1 MSQTPFGPPGQPP
14 HGQNPPYPPYQQTAP
29 PPGPYG
35 PPQGQYGVPPQYGPV
50 SIAPQQGAGF
60 GWGPNFG
67 PPGPGPGGPGP
78 GGPGF
83 QPGWQPQR
91 PRKKSKG
98 PLIAI
103 LSIVGVAVI
112 GGWLFGVIKNTDND
126 YTPPVS
132 SRPYTPEPTTT
143 SSPTEQ
149 PTEAPTSSATTSP
162 NGASDSTV
170 VAKNALYRVGQM
182 RTVNC
187 KEPSVRPTTMANA
200 ARYWA
205 AIKPCLDKAW
215 APLVAKAGYTF
226 RAPQIAYW
234 SGTSTSNPCGN
245 GPVSVPFYCS
255 ANHTMY
261 MKVDVFVKA
270 YNEYP
275 DATSKAYARMWYS
288 RSIAHEYGH
297 SVQYMTGILQA
308 SSRIRYEQPDYAGQM
323 RMTRRMELQANCFA
337 GVFLAVNK
345 RSYPINGLM
354 LYVWN
359 KWVVTAG
366 DKPEQ
371 GTHGSAASQARFMG
385 RSFKTGN
392 PASCNTFAAS
402 PANVD

>member
-1 MSQTPFGPPGQPP
+1 MG
-14 HGQNPPYPPYQQTAP
+14 
-29 PPGPYG
+29 
-35 PPQGQYGVPPQYGPV
+35 
-50 SIAPQQGAGF
+50 PQQGPGF
-60 GWGPNFG
+60 GWGPSFG
-67 PPGPGPGGPGP
+67 PPGP

-91 PRKKSKG
+91 PKKKSKG
-98 PLIAI
+98 PLVAI
-103 LSIVGVAVI
+103 LTIVGIAVV
-112 GGWLFGVIKNTDND
+112 GGWIFGVIKKNADNS

-132 SRPYTPEPTTT
+132 SRRYTPEPTPTSGPTEGPTSTT
-143 SSPTEQ
+143 S
-149 PTEAPTSSATTSP
+149 TSP
-162 NGASDSTV
+162 NTPSDSTV
-170 VAKNALYRVGQM
+170 VGKNALYKVGQM

-187 KEPSVRPTTMANA
+187 KEPSVRPTTAANA

-205 AIKPCLDKAW
+205 AIKPCLDKSW

-226 RAPQIAYW
+226 RAPQMTYW
-234 SGTSTSNPCGN
+234 SGTSVSNPCSSGAVN
-245 GPVSVPFYCS
+245 VPFYCS
-255 ANHTMY
+255 ANHMMY

-275 DATSKAYARMWYS
+275 DAESKAYARMWYS

-308 SSRIRYEQPDYAGQM
+308 ADKLRYEQQDYAGQM

-345 RSYPINGLM
+345 RSYPINGMM
-354 LYVWN
+354 LYVWK

-366 DKPEQ
+366 DKPEE
-371 GTHGSAASQARFMG
+371 GDHGSVASQARFMG
-385 RSFKTGN
+385 KSFTTGN

-402 PANVD
+402 PANVS